1 MSHHLMINDAS
12 GSNWRVPDGADPYG
26 LLDQIRA
33 AMENGS
39 VIEVAVQTNDAEPKN
54 VKLTINGAAVATATI
69 VTI

>member
-12 GSNWRVPDGADPYG
+12 GANWRVPDGADPFG

-39 VIEVAVQTNDAEPKN
+39 VIEVAVQTNDPEPKH
-54 VKLTINGAAVATATI
+54 VKLMVNGPAVATAAI